1 MIMIKKF
8 LSALCI
14 AAFATGFTACN
25 SEDGPDGPVNGSF
38 LDIVTVQSAGSTGS
52 TFTFRSLNDSPE
64 ITLTTD
70 QFFEDVSI
78 KSGTRIL
85 LNYIPESGKQ
95 FESGPVRVIGF
106 TRCLGPDITVA
117 KTSNESEW
125 SSSPVYLAAM
135 WRSGQWLNLQMVLRM
150 STSPRRFALVLD
162 PDTEDSDE
170 PELHIVFTPDVNV
183 NFSSPAYASYNI
195 SSLWDKP
202 EVEAIKVFY
211 IGLDGQEHSAR
222 IIRDG
227 STVIKP
233 SDPDK
238 AE

>member
-1 MIMIKKF
+1 MLRKF
-8 LSALCI
+8 LSIICISAL
-14 AAFATGFTACN
+14 AVGFTACN
-25 SEDGPDGPVNGSF
+25 SEDGPDGPTAGSF
-38 LDIVTVQSAGSTGS
+38 LDIVTVESAGSAGS

-106 TRCLGPDITVA
+106 TRCLGPEITVA
-117 KTSNESEW
+117 KTSNASEW

-135 WRSGQWLNLQMVLRM
+135 WRSGEWLNLQMVLQM
-150 STSPRRFALVLD
+150 NSNPRRFALVLD
-162 PDTEDSDE
+162 PATEDSDE
-170 PELHIVFTPDVNV
+170 PELHIVFVPDVNV
-183 NFSSPAYASYNI
+183 NFSSAAYASYNI
-195 SSLWDKP
+195 SSLWEKP

-211 IGLDGQEHSAR
+211 VGLDGQEYSAR
-222 IIRDG
+222 IIRSG
-227 STVIKP
+227 NSVIKP
-233 SDPDK
+233 SEPDA